1 MQTNLRSKLM
11 HAEIRML
18 SSMHMLEQVGIT
30 MGWLLGAHI
39 AFPHLF
45 LSRLFFSAPY
55 SIGPLTLF

>member
-1 MQTNLRSKLM
+1 M